1 MVMVECFNP
10 RSPIQFPIPSPHEA
24 ITNLT
29 IPSYPTTLTSPISPQ
44 MNANMYLGGDDL
56 ASMGLSFQKPSS
68 VKSRTHVCH
77 GNVTSPAHPVL
88 DIFLTARP

>member
-24 ITNLT
+24 ITNL
-29 IPSYPTTLTSPISPQ
+29 SPISPQ

-77 GNVTSPAHPVL
+77 GNVTSQAHPAL
-88 DIFLTARP
+88 EIFLTARP

>member
-1 MVMVECFNP
+1 
-10 RSPIQFPIPSPHEA
+10 
-24 ITNLT
+24 
-29 IPSYPTTLTSPISPQ
+29 

-77 GNVTSPAHPVL
+77 GNVTSQAHPAL
-88 DIFLTARP
+88 EISLTARP